1 VIIQSIVVVI
11 RRATVNDLEL
21 LVRVDLQDE
30 GVTPGYRECWGEAE
44 RGAHR
49 QLILSFI
56 SDGGASIADEDGL
69 PVGAILWRI
78 RHVELVEPRSVFR
91 ELDPSVFPADGA
103 FAEIYQLWVDPKH
116 RRGGIGTALKQSI
129 ETAIRS
135 QNVRMIYTHTEAAN
149 AHVLAFNEKLGYR
162 EVRRGPIWDEVVRV
176 SLVKDLP

>member
-1 VIIQSIVVVI
+1 VLEI
-11 RRATVNDLEL
+11 RRATADDFEL

-30 GVTPGYRECWGEAE
+30 GVTPGYRTGWGEAE
-44 RGAHR
+44 RESHR

-56 SDGGASIADEDGL
+56 LDAGAFIADGDGL

-78 RHVELVEPRSVFR
+78 RQFELVERGSVFR
-91 ELDPSVFPADGA
+91 ELDASVFPADGA

-116 RRGGIGTALKQSI
+116 RRRGIGTALKRSI
-129 ETAIRS
+129 ETAARS
-135 QNVRMIYTHTEAAN
+135 RNVRMIYTHTEATN

-176 SLVKDLP
+176 SLVKYLGR